1 MLLCARTETGF
12 VCYFGCKS
20 MENFEINK
28 IFLTF
33 FSFLLQNTD

>member
-1 MLLCARTETGF
+1 MLLCAHTNVGF